1 LGFGET
7 RVKSLKKGRSMKT
20 SFLRVGFFLF
30 FAVAAAGF
38 LAAQA
43 PALPAYPMKQISAGQ
58 VIGEAET
65 RSGVFSKV
73 KTQPI
78 QIAAYKIGET
88 EVTYELWY
96 AVREWAETSKGY
108 SFFNKGR
115 EGKDG
120 KEGAAPGTNKNHP
133 VTYINWRDA
142 LIWCNAYSEAMGKTP
157 VYYEDSGFTSI
168 LKTSQGQDAG
178 LDTGLADKS
187 SVKADANGFRLPTEI
202 EWEYAARGAGGLL
215 NTPPWSNIYAGTN
228 AEVQLGNFAWFL
240 ANSDQSTHPVG
251 EKPANSIG
259 LKDMTGNVW
268 EWCYNIYENKRRCY
282 RGGGWNT
289 GPSDSTVSYRNSS
302 APYQRS
308 SDLGLRVICP

>member
-1 LGFGET
+1 
-7 RVKSLKKGRSMKT
+7 MKN
-20 SFLRVGFFLF
+20 SFLKVGFFLF
-30 FAVAAAGF
+30 FVLAAAGF
-38 LAAQA
+38 LAAQT

-58 VIGEAET
+58 VTAGT
-65 RSGVFSKV
+65 RSGVFSGAKL
-73 KTQPI
+73 TQPI
-78 QIAAYKIGET
+78 QIAAYSIGET
-88 EVTYELWY
+88 EVSYELWY

-120 KEGAAPGTNKNHP
+120 KDGAAPGANKNHP

-142 LIWCNAYSEAMGKTP
+142 IIWCNAYSEVTGKTP
-157 VYYEDSGFTSI
+157 VYYEDSNFTRI
-168 LKTSQGQDAG
+168 LKTSEGQDAG
-178 LDTGLADKS
+178 LDTGLADKGS
-187 SVKADANGFRLPTEI
+187 IKNDANGFRLPTEM
-202 EWEYAARGAGGLL
+202 EWEYAARGASGLL

-228 AEVQLGNFAWFL
+228 TEAQLGNFAWFL
-240 ANSDQSTHPVG
+240 ANSGQSTHPVG
-251 EKPANSIG
+251 EKQVNSIG
-259 LKDMTGNVW
+259 LKDMSGNVW

-308 SDLGLRVICP
+308 NDLGLRVICP